1 MSKQRFCHGGLDP
14 PFILNLEFD
23 IFFIRYKMRT
33 QIHSEE
39 MKKLPDGNIG
49 KDMERKIMM
58 IRSLLLVLV
67 LMQVSNE
74 GWTKDIS
81 DAKGFA
87 RACNGLGSSYA
98 SYSGDIVTLKKNT
111 EFTSNNLNLTG
122 GNITLNLNGS
132 SLYRNNGDLLMIRKG
147 AIFTVKGSGSIYC
160 GSSTS
165 STILV
170 DGGTLNIS
178 STVYS
183 TSYESIT
190 ITNGGVVNILDG
202 ADIYTNSSSAS
213 LRLASGTVNFKG
225 GQVSNEGGGVS
236 IKIENGQKLEDLCET
251 GYKPYRDNKHLGSPD
266 LIANSISGV
275 ITIKPV
281 YTLSTTVTGKGSCVL
296 KIDDQIASWAASG
309 EKVVVEPTAEKGY
322 KLIEP
327 SVLSF
332 DMPASSKNVA
342 IVFQREDYSITY
354 NNIKAGDTN
363 NNPKTYHVESGT
375 ISLKDP
381 LREGYRF
388 LGWYNDDQY
397 TTQVTQVEAGDTG
410 NKIFY
415 AYWSQIYTVQY
426 DLNNGVLDGDYV
438 SNFII
443 EDYKNKDL
451 ILPTPKRTGFKFAG
465 WYEDESCI
473 ENPVSKIVTPGN
485 KKYYA
490 KWLEAYS
497 ITCKWND
504 GITADWATA
513 YDESDK
519 TIKLPVGITRS
530 GYTFVGWFDNASC
543 TGSSIAEVPQGSTG
557 DKVFYAKWNIIQYK
571 LNFYLYDGNSE
582 SLPKSYTVEDEV
594 KLPIPQK
601 ANFTFK
607 GWYLSGS
614 FDGMPI
620 STIAKNTT
628 GDMELHAKW
637 SLFEYTITLNTGM
650 NIELSPIPYT
660 VETDGYVLPKN
671 LKRNGYA
678 FAGWYK
684 DKDCTLAFGTTIPK
698 GTNGDFMLYA
708 KWESAKYTITYNTY
722 SDVKVPSSTYTIEE
736 DVTLP
741 VPQRTAYSFAGWYE
755 SDRLEGEPIMAIEKG
770 STGNRTL
777 YAKWSSGSVVNIV
790 KAANGTFTVKNGDTE
805 VKSGDYVGQGTK
817 LTLTATPTA
826 PYTLSKWVVNGKDVT
841 GNPVTVEMPAS
852 GGLAISA
859 VFADNRVAASAP
871 EIVTNPVNTDKI
883 AKGETVKVQLQKTD
897 ESTSLYYSV
906 DGAPDK
912 AYTGEF
918 MVSSSKDTLV
928 FKAIARKTDYKDG
941 VTTRL
946 FIFDNSRITLTF
958 DLPLGVKATNPTGGD
973 VVTATT
979 TGGSFEFKLTVDK
992 DYYTNLDSMV
1002 VSANDSTITGN
1013 ASGLYTLTNCSSDIT
1028 VTVSGL
1034 KAKTCTVTLQQT
1046 ENGQI
1051 KFTDGADETASEVGY
1066 GSSVSIT
1073 AVADEDFKFLQW
1085 NTGSQSN
1092 PLNLTVSRD
1101 TTISAR
1107 FISDYKSYM
1116 MTLPQMEG
1124 VTVKPF
1130 SGYST
1135 EVKKDGTFKFYLV
1148 LAKGYREGN
1157 LVVRANG
1164 EELTKNK
1171 GGYAIYHINKNIS
1184 ISVDG
1189 IVRDSIKLTLP
1200 DHVTAKVVETMSD
1213 VAGQG
1218 LFEETMLLLQA
1229 KAPEGKIFS
1238 KWTDGKTD
1246 NPRMATAVDAAQ
1258 LIPLFTDKEDAAYA
1272 KVILNQSPGAG
1283 ITGANSNM
1291 DAVKSGDVVQLKVV
1305 LLPAYSQSEVVLT
1318 ADDKVLIPETSLRA
1332 ASETKTYVY
1341 NLPVDKDGITVK
1353 VSGLKLNSYEVAVSQ
1368 TNGGTVSAVPAGKV
1382 IHGDKVQLKAEAAS
1396 GMLFVKWWDG
1406 NTLNPYP
1413 YTVTSDTEV
1422 KACFVG
1428 TESTVDNESIRKDD
1442 KVSVSVTGRVLSVAV
1457 AEKSALYIWD
1467 YKGSLFRNQTIP
1479 AGEYT
1484 MSLPSGVYLV
1494 KVGDMIVRKVVVR

>member
-1 MSKQRFCHGGLDP
+1 MK
-14 PFILNLEFD
+14 I
-23 IFFIRYKMRT
+23 IIRC
-33 QIHSEE
+33 
-39 MKKLPDGNIG
+39 
-49 KDMERKIMM
+49 
-58 IRSLLLVLV
+58 LLLVFMLI
-67 LMQVSNE
+67 QVTIE
-74 GWTKDIS
+74 GWAKEVGTADELRSAITSGESYITLTSSIELGDNQTLTIS
-81 DAKGFA
+81 
-87 RACNGLGSSYA
+87 S
-98 SYSGDIVTLKKNT
+98 
-111 EFTSNNLNLTG
+111 
-122 GNITLNLNGS
+122 GNITLNLAGHTLSSTRTGSNGVATCINITGGENVIITGGGTITATSKGTYKGGIFNSKEYGYDAVGVSYNGGSVSVINAKIVVYPSTGKNGS
-132 SLYRNNGDLLMIRKG
+132 GGGYTLDPNDGDGTKRTVSMMLPAGAYIVGGSESDYKSDGLKSSSTEVKPIKYNISYEANG
-147 AIFTVKGSGSIYC
+147 AISQPSSVVYTIESKDFLLPTVSKAGYTFNGWLYNGNKVDASNLPTTSDRTGEVSMTFKADFLLHNYKINYKNLSEGNNPSGTPVSFT
-160 GSSTS
+160 
-165 STILV
+165 
-170 DGGTLNIS
+170 
-178 STVYS
+178 
-183 TSYESIT
+183 YES
-190 ITNGGVVNILDG
+190 D
-202 ADIYTNSSSAS
+202 DIM
-213 LRLASGTVNFKG
+213 L
-225 GQVSNEGGGVS
+225 
-236 IKIENGQKLEDLCET
+236 
-251 GYKPYRDNKHLGSPD
+251 
-266 LIANSISGV
+266 
-275 ITIKPV
+275 
-281 YTLSTTVTGKGSCVL
+281 
-296 KIDDQIASWAASG
+296 
-309 EKVVVEPTAEKGY
+309 PT
-322 KLIEP
+322 
-327 SVLSF
+327 
-332 DMPASSKNVA
+332 PARN
-342 IVFQREDYSITY
+342 
-354 NNIKAGDTN
+354 
-363 NNPKTYHVESGT
+363 
-375 ISLKDP
+375 
-381 LREGYRF
+381 GYRF
-388 LGWYNDDQY
+388 MGWYLHSDFSGDVQTTIPKGSLDD
-397 TTQVTQVEAGDTG
+397 
-410 NKIFY
+410 
-415 AYWSQIYTVQY
+415 
-426 DLNNGVLDGDYV
+426 
-438 SNFII
+438 
-443 EDYKNKDL
+443 
-451 ILPTPKRTGFKFAG
+451 RTF
-465 WYEDESCI
+465 
-473 ENPVSKIVTPGN
+473 
-485 KKYYA
+485 YA
-490 KWLEAYS
+490 KWYREYS
-497 ITCKWND
+497 ISYND
-504 GITADWATA
+504 NGGTMPTSYPTKYVSEEAL
-513 YDESDK
+513 E
-519 TIKLPVGITRS
+519 LPIPTKNNNGFVAWFETSNFS
-530 GYTFVGWFDNASC
+530 GTPYLLIPKNT
-543 TGSSIAEVPQGSTG
+543 TG
-557 DKVFYAKWNIIQYK
+557 DKVFYAKWLPSLSITYN
-571 LNFYLYDGNSE
+571 LNGGENPEDAPKNFTEE
-582 SLPKSYTVEDEV
+582 SLDVTLPTPTRKGYNFSGWYREPSFLGSIITKISNGTKENQTFYARWSPISYKITYNLNGGSNPGGIKLDYTIEDNDISLLSPTRDGGVFAGWYTDVSFSHSITTIKKGSIGDISLYAKWTLTSYTI
-594 KLPIPQK
+594 KL
-601 ANFTFK
+601 
-607 GWYLSGS
+607 
-614 FDGMPI
+614 
-620 STIAKNTT
+620 NTT
-628 GDMELHAKW
+628 GGS
-637 SLFEYTITLNTGM
+637 SLSDITYNIDTDNYILSTKSRREGYT
-650 NIELSPIPYT
+650 
-660 VETDGYVLPKN
+660 
-671 LKRNGYA
+671 

-684 DKDCTLAFGTTIPK
+684 DEACTQSFGEVITK
-698 GTNGDFMLYA
+698 GTSGNFTLFA
-708 KWESAKYTITYNTY
+708 KWIPLKYTITYNTY

-1013 ASGLYTLTNCSSDIT
+1013 TSGLYTLTNCSSDIT

-1051 KFTDGADETASEVGY
+1051 KFTDGADETTSEVGY

-1073 AVADEDFKFLQW
+1073 AVADENFKFLQW

-1184 ISVDG
+1184 ISVNG

-1246 NPRMATAVDAAQ
+1246 NPRMATTVDAAQ

-1318 ADDKVLIPETSLRA
+1318 ADDKVLTPETSLRA

-1353 VSGLKLNSYEVAVSQ
+1353 VSGLKLNSYEVTVSQ

-1382 IHGDKVQLKAEAAS
+1382 THGDKVQLKAEAAS

-1413 YTVTSDTEV
+1413 YTVASDTEV

-1457 AEKSALYIWD
+1457 AEESALYIWD

-1494 KVGDMIVRKVVVR
+1494 KVGDKGVKKIIIR